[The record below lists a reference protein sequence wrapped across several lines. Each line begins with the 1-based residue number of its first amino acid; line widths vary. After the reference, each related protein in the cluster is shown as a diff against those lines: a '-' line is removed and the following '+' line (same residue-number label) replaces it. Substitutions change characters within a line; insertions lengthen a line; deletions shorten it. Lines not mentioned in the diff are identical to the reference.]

1 MRGQVFRYEGFAVDG
16 ERGLLTCRYSLDGRE
31 FAERV
36 TLAPGPGW
44 DTPEARA
51 AARLVYLLAGVS
63 YYKTAAPPVIDLGDT
78 ALTERELAF
87 LREFYLSGLGEY
99 AYRNGL
105 DLSDL
110 AFRSSPA
117 PIAGECAVGGATATP
132 TAHSYALPPAPAASG
147 ASGNATAPASTAPT
161 AAPAPAAPAPAAP
174 VPALAPGNAAAPADP
189 ASPPAGAVP
198 APASD
203 LRPLIP
209 FGGGIDSI
217 VTVEGV
223 RQRTAD
229 IALFVVNRPGDR
241 FAAIERPAAVSGL
254 EILRA
259 GREIDPQLL
268 RSRELGF
275 LNGHVPVTGIISA
288 IAVLAAVL
296 NDRNAVVMSNEWS
309 ASVPTL
315 EHNGQQ
321 VNHQW
326 SKSAAFEASFRELLK
341 ADPAGLPDYFS
352 ALRDRTELWVG
363 ERFANLTQYHGTF
376 RSCNRAFHIDTRRR
390 LDHWCG
396 QCDKCCFIDLIL
408 APFMPAE
415 QLRAVFAPDGA
426 GNASGNPEPLDNPE
440 LKPKFQTLL
449 GSGTKPF
456 ECVGEVN
463 ECRAAVVLAASR
475 QDRGDTTLL
484 RELAADVSRRP
495 DAPTEAEIEAMR
507 HPVGASFV
515 PAGYSFVE
523 P

>member
-1 MRGQVFRYEGFAVDG
+1 MNSPDAFEGAAPSRGQVFRYEGFATDA
-16 ERGLLTCRYSLDGRE
+16 EQGLLTCRYSLDGRE
-31 FAERV
+31 FAERIS
-36 TLAPGPGW
+36 LDPGPGW
-44 DTPEARA
+44 DEPGAQA
-51 AARLVYLLAGVS
+51 AARIVYLLAGVS

-99 AYRNGL
+99 AYRNRL

-110 AFRSSPA
+110 TILTQSP
-117 PIAGECAVGGATATP
+117 T
-132 TAHSYALPPAPAASG
+132 
-147 ASGNATAPASTAPT
+147 
-161 AAPAPAAPAPAAP
+161 APAPAPAECGVSAAIATPNSHLSAQARRPAA
-174 VPALAPGNAAAPADP
+174 AA
-189 ASPPAGAVP
+189 GK
-198 APASD
+198 
-203 LRPLIP
+203 PLIP

-223 RQRTAD
+223 RQRTSD
-229 IALFVVNRPGDR
+229 IALFVVSRPGDR

-254 EILRA
+254 PVIRA

-288 IAVLAAVL
+288 IAVLAATL
-296 NDRNAVVMSNEWS
+296 NDRDAVVMSNEWS

-326 SKSAAFEASFRELLK
+326 SKSAAFEASFRALLQ
-341 ADPAGLPDYFS
+341 ASGEHLPAYFS

-363 ERFANLTQYHGTF
+363 ERFARLTQYHSTF
-376 RSCNRAFHIDTRRR
+376 RSCNRAFQIDTSKR
-390 LDHWCG
+390 LAHWCG

-408 APFMPAE
+408 APFMSAE
-415 QLRAVFAPDGA
+415 QLRDVFAQDG
-426 GNASGNPEPLDNPE
+426 GGSGLGNPEPLANPE

-463 ECRAAVVLAASR
+463 ECRAAVVLAAQR
-475 QDRGDTTLL
+475 PDRAPTTMLQ
-484 RELAADVSRRP
+484 ELAREVTGRP
-495 DAPTEAEIEAMR
+495 DAPTPAQVEAMR

-515 PAGYSFVE
+515 PVAYSLDDE
-523 P
+523 DA